1 MNRLEFAIQMEKDG
15 QAYYLELAEANKE
28 NRLASLFHKLAN
40 DERIH
45 AEILSKRLKDLP
57 YELSDNEE
65 LLDFENAF
73 ASNREMKNDIRST
86 LTQLDV
92 YQAVL
97 DRELKSVEL
106 YRDMRQTA
114 NQGKDKILLDF
125 LVFQETA
132 HAKIF
137 QGLVDL
143 LTRPEEWVEDAEFGI
158 REEY

>member
-1 MNRLEFAIQMEKDG
+1 MN
-15 QAYYLELAEANKE
+15 
-28 NRLASLFHKLAN
+28 
-40 DERIH
+40 
-45 AEILSKRLKDLP
+45 
-57 YELSDNEE
+57 
-65 LLDFENAF
+65 FENAF

-97 DRELKSVEL
+97 DREMKSIEL

-158 REEY
+158 RDEY

>member
-1 MNRLEFAIQMEKDG
+1 MNRLEFAIQMENDG
-15 QAYYLELAEANKE
+15 QTYYLELAEANKE
-28 NRLASLFHKLAN
+28 NRLSTLFRKLAN

-65 LLDFENAF
+65 LLNFENAF
-73 ASNREMKNDIRST
+73 ASNREMKNDIRTT

-97 DRELKSVEL
+97 DREMKSIEL
-106 YRDMRQTA
+106 YRDMRATA

-137 QGLVDL
+137 QGLVEL

-158 REEY
+158 RDEY

>member
-1 MNRLEFAIQMEKDG
+1 MNRLEFAIQMENDG
-15 QAYYLELAEANKE
+15 QKFYSELAEANKD
-28 NRLASLFHKLAN
+28 NRLSTLFRKLAN
-40 DERIH
+40 DEKIH

-65 LLDFENAF
+65 LLKYENAF

-97 DRELKSVEL
+97 DRELKSIEL
-106 YRDMRQTA
+106 YQDMRQNA

-137 QGLVDL
+137 QGLVEL
-143 LTRPEEWVEDAEFGI
+143 LERPEEWVEDAEFGI
-158 REEY
+158 RDEY

>member
-1 MNRLEFAIQMEKDG
+1 MNRLEFAIQMENEG
-15 QAYYLELAEANKE
+15 QAYYLELAEANKD
-28 NRLASLFHKLAN
+28 NRLSTLFRKLAN

-65 LLDFENAF
+65 LLSFENAF
-73 ASNREMKNDIRST
+73 ATNREMKNDIRTT

-106 YRDMRQTA
+106 YRDMRKNT
-114 NQGKDKILLDF
+114 NQGRDTILMDF
-125 LVFQETA
+125 LIFQETA

-137 QGLVDL
+137 QGLVEF

>member
-1 MNRLEFAIQMEKDG
+1 MNRLEFAIQMENDG

-28 NRLASLFHKLAN
+28 NRLASLFRKLAN

-65 LLDFENAF
+65 LMNFENAF

-97 DRELKSVEL
+97 DREMKSIEL

-158 REEY
+158 RDEY